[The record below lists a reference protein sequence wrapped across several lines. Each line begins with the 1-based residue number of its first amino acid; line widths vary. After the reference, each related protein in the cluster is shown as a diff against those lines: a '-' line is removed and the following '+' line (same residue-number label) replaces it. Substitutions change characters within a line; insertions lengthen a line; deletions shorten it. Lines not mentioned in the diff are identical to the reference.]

1 MAHSGTKPTQSVLY
15 YLQYHWQPPAEQPTA
30 QPAAPRH
37 RPALSII
44 RADRAHAA
52 AMAAAKKGEVHP
64 FATLYHGTEADCQ
77 TYRSALNATLPRK
90 NAEPT

>member
-1 MAHSGTKPTQSVLY
+1 MAHNGATPTKTQLH
-15 YLQYHWQPPAEQPTA
+15 YLQYHWQADNNQ
-30 QPAAPRH
+30 RR

-52 AMAAAKKGEVHP
+52 ALAAAQRGEVHP

-77 TYRSALNATLPRK
+77 TYRTALNATLPRK
-90 NAEPT
+90 HAEPT